1 MNGRIPKAL
10 LEAPSLPVPSPGSR
24 WRGAGEV
31 RNACPVE

>member
-10 LEAPSLPVPSPGSR
+10 PEAPSPPPPSPGSG